1 MREYVFPWQETLA
14 PCRRLLQQ
22 PLLAALL
29 KLLGFG
35 QRGQVWLQSGN
46 GGLVRW
52 IFAGAGRQLLLTR
65 VQGRDAAQ
73 VAVA

>member
-14 PCRRLLQQ
+14 PCRGLLQQ

-35 QRGQVWLQSGN
+35 QGWQVWLQSGN

-52 IFAGAGRQLLLTR
+52 IFAGAGRQL
-65 VQGRDAAQ
+65 
-73 VAVA
+73 